1 MMRGRDVWAVA
12 VRRPA
17 GDLHIES
24 HDIDSVAKRH
34 PILAKP
40 FIRGVIALGQALG
53 IGFRALSVS
62 ARESVP
68 EDERLSSRQMG
79 LSMAIAAVIFIG
91 LFVVLPAVAFR
102 WVGRSVDSSILV
114 NALEGVFRVALFLG
128 YLLLIGRT
136 KDIRRV
142 FQYHG
147 AEHKTIA
154 AYEHEEPLVPERV
167 DGYSTLHVRCG
178 TNFLLLVMVITI
190 FVFALFGNPGLW
202 WRIAVADHRDP
213 DHRGDRVRAAAARR
227 PVPALEGDP
236 RADGAGAVAAED
248 HHEAPRSRPDRGRDR
263 VVQRGAAP
271 RVGADAG
278 HVGTPKPPHRGSP
291 EMLASRAHGCSLR
304 DPPSVRGGFPMST
317 TNLDLPV
324 LISAEQI
331 RRREFVTIRR
341 GYDPDQVR
349 AYLEQL
355 ADQIELMR
363 VLLRDAQAE
372 AQTALRRTTAQPRHD
387 PYQQLGER
395 VASVIREADQV
406 AETIKTEAHRDAE
419 LVTRDARAE
428 ADRIRT
434 DAQSKAED
442 ARSQAETAVRAAREE
457 ADRTIAGLS
466 TRRDALVD
474 QLASM
479 QERLIGVARDLES
492 AMDVQVDDP
501 GLRLDQGPSRGVRRA
516 EGSMPT
522 RTGRT
527 GRAVGRADRPR
538 PRPISRPGPSAS
550 AVREP
555 TIVVGEADDVAD
567 DDGAEHPR
575 PLVRGAVGG
584 DRTR

>member
-1 MMRGRDVWAVA
+1 MADEATPPAHFYGGQAVVEGVMMRGRDVWAVA

-68 EDERLSSRQMG
+68 EEERLSSRQMG

-227 PVPALEGDP
+227 PVPAFEGDP

-248 HHEAPRSRPDRGRDR
+248 HHEAPRSCPDRGRDR

-278 HVGTPKPPHRGSP
+278 HLGTSKPPHRGSP

-304 DPPSVRGGFPMST
+304 NPPSVRGGFPMST

-349 AYLEQL
+349 GYLEQL

-372 AQTALRRTTAQPRHD
+372 AQTALRA
-387 PYQQLGER
+387 
-395 VASVIREADQV
+395 
-406 AETIKTEAHRDAE
+406 
-419 LVTRDARAE
+419 
-428 ADRIRT
+428 
-434 DAQSKAED
+434 
-442 ARSQAETAVRAAREE
+442 
-457 ADRTIAGLS
+457 
-466 TRRDALVD
+466 
-474 QLASM
+474 
-479 QERLIGVARDLES
+479 
-492 AMDVQVDDP
+492 
-501 GLRLDQGPSRGVRRA
+501 
-516 EGSMPT
+516 
-522 RTGRT
+522 
-527 GRAVGRADRPR
+527 RPR
-538 PRPISRPGPSAS
+538 SRA
-550 AVREP
+550 RIP
-555 TIVVGEADDVAD
+555 TSSSGSGSRA
-567 DDGAEHPR
+567 
-575 PLVRGAVGG
+575 
-584 DRTR
+584 